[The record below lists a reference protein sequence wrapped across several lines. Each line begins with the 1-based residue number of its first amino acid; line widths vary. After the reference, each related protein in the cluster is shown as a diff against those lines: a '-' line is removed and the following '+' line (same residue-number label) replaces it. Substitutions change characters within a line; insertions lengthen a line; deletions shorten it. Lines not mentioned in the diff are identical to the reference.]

1 MTAEKHKFQEIF
13 SHTYE
18 DAFRWRYEYYIKL
31 MLRFAEKL
39 GREKLIGMIKQSS
52 DESTMVD
59 ASDGKDFSL
68 EKFIRS
74 GNTTF
79 KNMITSEVVEKTDR
93 VYEMRVTECLWT
105 KIFKEFNAE
114 DIGYATVCHGDFAD
128 ARAAHP
134 KLRLE
139 RTKTLMQ
146 GHDCCNHR
154 WIFEG

>member
-1 MTAEKHKFQEIF
+1 MPEKKHKFQEIF

-18 DAFRWRYEYYIKL
+18 EAFRWRYEYYIKL
-31 MLRFAEKL
+31 MLRFAEHL
-39 GREKLIGMIKQSS
+39 GRDRLIEMIKQAA
-52 DESTMVD
+52 DENRMAN
-59 ASDGKDFSL
+59 ASDNKDFSF
-68 EKFIRS
+68 EKYICP
-74 GNTTF
+74 GDTTYR
-79 KNMITSEVVEKTDR
+79 NMMTWDVVERTDR
-93 VYEMRVTECLWT
+93 IYEMRVTECLWT

-154 WIFEG
+154 WVFEG